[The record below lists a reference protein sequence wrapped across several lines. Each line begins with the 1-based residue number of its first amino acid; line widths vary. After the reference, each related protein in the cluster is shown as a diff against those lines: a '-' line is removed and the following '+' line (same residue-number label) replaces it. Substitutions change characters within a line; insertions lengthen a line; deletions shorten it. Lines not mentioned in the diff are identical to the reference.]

1 MEIEVLKVWLP
12 SIVSI
17 ITLLINLCFYIFV
30 QPRLGYK
37 YKVKEQLYRECTE
50 LFVFLTDIVSKAD
63 FNGVPTKIREHS
75 LKIHL
80 CFVNGKADDK
90 TSEKLEE
97 IYQMTKNRKTLNA
110 DTEIEAWNIQFRKKS
125 RELRKLLGRYCGGL
139 REKKFWI
146 NH

>member
-50 LFVFLTDIVSKAD
+50 LFVFLTDIVSKTD

-80 CFVNGKADDK
+80 CFVSGKADDK

-125 RELRKLLGRYCGGL
+125 RELRKLLGHYCGGL
-139 REKKFWI
+139 RQKKLWI
-146 NH
+146 NF

>member
-80 CFVNGKADDK
+80 CFVSGKADDK

-110 DTEIEAWNIQFRKKS
+110 DTEIEAWNILFRKKS

-139 REKKFWI
+139 KEKKFWI
-146 NH
+146 SL

>member
-80 CFVNGKADDK
+80 CFVSGKADDK

-110 DTEIEAWNIQFRKKS
+110 DTEIEAWNILSQQPPVQ
-125 RELRKLLGRYCGGL
+125 LVVCL
-139 REKKFWI
+139 
-146 NH
+146 

>member
-50 LFVFLTDIVSKAD
+50 LFVFLTDIVSKTD

-80 CFVNGKADDK
+80 CFVSGKADDK

-110 DTEIEAWNIQFRKKS
+110 DTEIEAWNIQFRKKM
-125 RELRKLLGRYCGGL
+125 
-139 REKKFWI
+139 WI
-146 NH
+146 NF